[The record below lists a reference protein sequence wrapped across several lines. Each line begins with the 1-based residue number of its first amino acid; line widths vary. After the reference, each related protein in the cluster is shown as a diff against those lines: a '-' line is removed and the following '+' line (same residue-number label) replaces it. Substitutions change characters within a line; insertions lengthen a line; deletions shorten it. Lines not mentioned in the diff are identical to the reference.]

1 MSPVNHQPDSL
12 DFPKAPLANE
22 EDLEE
27 VEKYET
33 EVTKEKDAIEP
44 KKEMSVSDAFYVIY
58 GKWLVDLLQSFSQ
71 PDEKKKLF
79 RKYPY
84 FKLEVHV
91 VKGDGLLAMDRGGTV
106 TQI

>member
-1 MSPVNHQPDSL
+1 MHEIENLSVKLFFQSKIKRKKAKWNSKSEDEGFESPISPPLSPVNHQPDSL

-44 KKEMSVSDAFYVIY
+44 KKEISVSDEFCVLFYTT
-58 GKWLVDLLQSFSQ
+58 
-71 PDEKKKLF
+71 E
-79 RKYPY
+79 
-84 FKLEVHV
+84 
-91 VKGDGLLAMDRGGTV
+91 
-106 TQI
+106 

>member
-44 KKEMSVSDAFYVIY
+44 KKEMSVSDAF
-58 GKWLVDLLQSFSQ
+58 
-71 PDEKKKLF
+71 
-79 RKYPY
+79 
-84 FKLEVHV
+84 
-91 VKGDGLLAMDRGGTV
+91 
-106 TQI
+106 

>member
-1 MSPVNHQPDSL
+1 MSKFSKKNFLNFFFFQSKIKRKKAKWSSKSEDEGFESPISPPLSPVNLQPDSL

-44 KKEMSVSDAFYVIY
+44 KKEISVSDTFCIH
-58 GKWLVDLLQSFSQ
+58 F
-71 PDEKKKLF
+71 
-79 RKYPY
+79 
-84 FKLEVHV
+84 
-91 VKGDGLLAMDRGGTV
+91 
-106 TQI
+106 